1 MCRQGF
7 CSLIGISSRRVS
19 RCAKSYRGLDIRTL
33 AVSRGETKAPSVRS
47 FLSNMYFSA
56 GELMPHEWS
65 EQQDFSFEKAVASL
79 WEPPSAKLGLL
90 QPAELVRRFLPLGGS
105 RISSGCTT
113 AFALP
118 RAWPQRQLRPSAT
131 SGGGNIGINVS
142 GSANSQHTLCAPHAT
157 PSAPRSSGR
166 LGPDE

>member
-47 FLSNMYFSA
+47 FFSNMYFSA
-56 GELMPHEWS
+56 GELVPHEWS

-90 QPAELVRRFLPLGGS
+90 QPAELVRRFLP
-105 RISSGCTT
+105 
-113 AFALP
+113 P
-118 RAWPQRQLRPSAT
+118 
-131 SGGGNIGINVS
+131 
-142 GSANSQHTLCAPHAT
+142 
-157 PSAPRSSGR
+157 GR
-166 LGPDE
+166 LSDLFRLYHGFCLAKGLAPAAAETFRHIWRGEHWDKCLRFRKQSTHTVCSTCDSLRTKILRAFGP